1 MHRTQIALD
10 DEQHRRAKER
20 AADLGISLAAYIR
33 RLVEADLEGP
43 SRPRGPAAVFD
54 LGDSGGSDVARQ
66 RDAYVREAVA
76 ARHGDHP
83 VGEQDASG

>member
-1 MHRTQIALD
+1 MQRTQIALD

-33 RLVEADLEGP
+33 RLVEADLDEP
-43 SRPRGPAAVFD
+43 SRPQGPAAVFD

-66 RDAYVREAVA
+66 RDAYVGEAVT
-76 ARHGDHP
+76 ARHTDRRTE
-83 VGEQDASG
+83 EQGAPG